1 MPTNP
6 FNPDQT
12 WTIVTGAALLYFS
25 NAALEDLHYMR
36 IGLDTKYTR
45 KHKYKAMTASQM
57 LIDLGL
63 AFLSG
68 FAFYQ
73 SVQEPDILSTPDFS
87 SL

>member
-12 WTIVTGAALLYFS
+12 WAIVTGVALLYFS
-25 NAALEDLHYMR
+25 NEALADLHYMR

-45 KHKYKAMTASQM
+45 KHKYRPMPASQM

-73 SVQEPDILSTPDFS
+73 SVQQTDVLSTPDFS